1 MAPTL
6 RSAIASLLGLFL
18 LMLFGCSESTS
29 PTSTSES
36 APDTASPAVE
46 QGSTLSTEEVAEAQN
61 EHSDVL
67 VARVTQKLT
76 GDLDEIRK
84 RRAIRALVSYS
95 RTNFFLDG
103 SQMRGASYELL
114 REYEKQLNAG
124 IKNPA
129 KKLIMVFIPV
139 PFDQLLPAL
148 AEGRGDIAVAG
159 LTITPERQKLVD
171 FSVPIAKNVREVVVT
186 HKSVEGIESP
196 DDLSGREVYVRPGS
210 SYVTHLQALNHRFA
224 DDGRASVD
232 VLESDPDLTTED
244 ILQLV
249 NAGVLKVTVA
259 DEHIAQAWA
268 QVLPDMVI
276 HDIAIHEGGDLGWA
290 IRKNSPQLKAS
301 VDKFI
306 ASNRKGTL
314 LGNILFKRYFENT
327 KWISNPTGGE
337 GRSRLD
343 QMADL
348 FQKYGTQYS
357 FDWLALA
364 AQGYQ
369 ESALDQSK
377 RSSAGAVGVMQL
389 LPSTAADKNV
399 GIRDIS
405 KLDNNIHAGAKYLD
419 FLRDRYF
426 KDSSIAAGAQ
436 VDFALAAYNAGPAR
450 VVQLRTKAEER
461 GLDPN
466 RWFGH
471 VEHVAAEV
479 IGRETVEY
487 VANINKYY
495 IAYKLMLERQAGRRE
510 QLRQISDAARY

>member
-1 MAPTL
+1 MLPTL
-6 RSAIASLLGLFL
+6 RNTVTSFL
-18 LMLFGCSESTS
+18 CVLMLFGCTEST
-29 PTSTSES
+29 PPASTFES
-36 APDTASPAVE
+36 SLEAASPAVSE
-46 QGSTLSTEEVAEAQN
+46 NTPLPAGEAVEGQDK
-61 EHSDVL
+61 HTDIL

-84 RRAIRALVSYS
+84 RRAMRALVSYS

-103 SQMRGASYELL
+103 SQMHGASYELL

-124 IKNPA
+124 TKNPA
-129 KKLIMVFIPV
+129 KKLVVVFVPV
-139 PFDQLLPAL
+139 PFEDLLPWL

-159 LTITPERQKLVD
+159 LTITPERQDLVD

-186 HKSVEGIESP
+186 HKSIEGIASP
-196 DDLSGREVYVRPGS
+196 DDLSGQEVYVRPGS
-210 SYVTHLQALNHRFA
+210 SYVTHLEALNNRFV
-224 DDGRASVD
+224 DEGRSGVK
-232 VLESDPDLTTED
+232 VLEGDPDLTTED
-244 ILQLV
+244 ILQLI
-249 NAGVLKVTVA
+249 NAGVLDMTVA
-259 DEHIAQAWA
+259 DEHIARAWA

-276 HDIAIHEGGDLGWA
+276 HDVSVHEGGSIGWA
-290 IRKNSPQLKAS
+290 IRKKSPQLKES
-301 VDKFI
+301 IDKFV
-306 ASNRKGTL
+306 AANRKGTL
-314 LGNILFKRYFENT
+314 LGNILFKRYFEST
-327 KWISNPTGGE
+327 EWISNPTGSE
-337 GRSRLD
+337 GKSRLD

-348 FQKYGTQYS
+348 FQKYGSQYS

-369 ESALDQSK
+369 ESALDHSK
-377 RSSAGAVGVMQL
+377 RSPVGAVGVMQL

-405 KLDNNIHAGAKYLD
+405 KLDNNVHAGAKYLD
-419 FLRDRYF
+419 FLRARYF
-426 KDSSIAAGAQ
+426 NDPSIPAEDQ

-450 VVQLRTKAEER
+450 VAQLRTKAEGR

-495 IAYKLMLERQAGRRE
+495 VAYKLMLEREVNRRE
-510 QLRQISDAARY
+510 QLRQFSDASHY